1 MKSLVSLFNY
11 PKRRLRK
18 LVQEGEYIEA
28 LKFGKSLEK
37 KYSDDP
43 DLFFI
48 IASIYYLLGDAK
60 NTILHLEKVLE
71 IKEND
76 VEALLMKAN
85 LHLYLKEQNLVLDCC
100 EKISKVD
107 PHNKELEEILEQLE
121 ENNSKDN

>member
-1 MKSLVSLFNY
+1 MVGLFIF

-18 LVQEGEYIEA
+18 LVEEGDYNEA
-28 LKFGKSLEK
+28 LKLGKSLEEK
-37 KYSDDP
+37 HPKDY
-43 DLFFI
+43 DLFFM

-60 NTILHLEKVLE
+60 NTMLHLEKVLS

-76 VEALLMKAN
+76 LESLLMKAN

-100 EKISKVD
+100 EKISKID
-107 PHNKELEEILEQLE
+107 PHNKELQEILEQLE

>member
-1 MKSLVSLFNY
+1 MVGLFIF

-18 LVQEGEYIEA
+18 LVEEGDYNEA
-28 LKFGKSLEK
+28 LKLGKSLEEK
-37 KYSDDP
+37 HPKDY

-60 NTILHLEKVLE
+60 NTLLHLEKVLS

-76 VEALLMKAN
+76 VESLLMKAN

-100 EKISKVD
+100 EKISKID
-107 PHNKELEEILEQLE
+107 PHNKELQEILEQLE

>member
-1 MKSLVSLFNY
+1 LVGLFIF

-18 LVQEGEYIEA
+18 LVEEGDYNEA
-28 LKFGKSLEK
+28 LKLGKSLEEK
-37 KYSDDP
+37 HSKDSDVP
-43 DLFFI
+43 FI

-60 NTILHLEKVLE
+60 NTLLHLEKVLE

-85 LHLYLKEQNLVLDCC
+85 LHLYLKEQDLVLNCC
-100 EKISKVD
+100 DKISSID
-107 PHNKELEEILEQLE
+107 PHNKELQKILEQLE

>member
-1 MKSLVSLFNY
+1 LVGLFIF

-18 LVQEGEYIEA
+18 LVEEGDYNEA
-28 LKFGKSLEK
+28 LKLGKILEEK
-37 KYSDDP
+37 HPKDY

-60 NTILHLEKVLE
+60 NTMLHLEKVLS

-100 EKISKVD
+100 EKISKID
-107 PHNKELEEILEQLE
+107 PHNKELEEILEQIE